1 MNIIEKTQIHNYEDI
16 ITKEYVA
23 KGGYLI
29 SDLVDYN
36 EIEMRGGGIGANA
49 VRDFFADLAIPTGL
63 YVRNIPTSIGGKP
76 KVLPHVEIISDDN
89 FNLLIDGV
97 STSKSRG
104 GKTHKKNPTQPKLIR
119 TRKNTL

>member
-1 MNIIEKTQIHNYEDI
+1 MNIIEKTQIHNYEDT
-16 ITKEYVA
+16 ITNEYVA

-29 SDLVDYN
+29 SDLIDYN
-36 EIEMRGGGIGANA
+36 EIEMHGGGVGANA

-63 YVRNIPTSIGGKP
+63 YVRNIPTSVGGKP
-76 KVLPHVEIISDDN
+76 KVLPRAELMDDVD
-89 FNLLIDGV
+89 FNKLIDGV

-104 GKTHKKNPTQPKLIR
+104 GKTHKKTQTQPKLIR

>member
-1 MNIIEKTQIHNYEDI
+1 MNIIEKTQIHNYDNI
-16 ITKEYVA
+16 ITNEYVA

-29 SDLVDYN
+29 SDLIDYK
-36 EIEMRGGGIGANA
+36 EIEMHGGGVGTNA

-63 YVRNIPTSIGGKP
+63 YVNNMPTSIGGKP
-76 KVLPHVEIISDDN
+76 KALPRAEMMSDDE
-89 FNLLIDGV
+89 FNRLIDGV

-104 GKTHKKNPTQPKLIR
+104 GKTHKKTPTQPKLIR

>member
-1 MNIIEKTQIHNYEDI
+1 MSIIEKTQIHNYEDF

-29 SDLVDYN
+29 SDLIDYK
-36 EIEMRGGGIGANA
+36 EIEMHGGGVGANA

-63 YVRNIPTSIGGKP
+63 YVRNIPTSVGGKP
-76 KVLPHVEIISDDN
+76 KVSPHVELMDDTE
-89 FNLLIDGV
+89 FNRLIDGV

-104 GKTHKKNPTQPKLIR
+104 GKTHKKTPAHPKLIR

>member
-16 ITKEYVA
+16 TTKEYIA

-36 EIEMRGGGIGANA
+36 EIEMRGGGVGANA

-63 YVRNIPTSIGGKP
+63 YVRNIPTAVGGKL
-76 KVLPHVEIISDDN
+76 KVLPRAELMDDN
-89 FNLLIDGV
+89 EFNRLIDGV

-104 GKTHKKNPTQPKLIR
+104 GKTHKKTQIKPKSIR

>member
-1 MNIIEKTQIHNYEDI
+1 MNIIEKTQIHNYENI
-16 ITKEYVA
+16 STNEYIA

-36 EIEMRGGGIGANA
+36 EIEMRGGGVGANA
-49 VRDFFADLAIPTGL
+49 VRDFFSDLAIPTGL
-63 YVRNIPTSIGGKP
+63 YVNNIPTSVGGKP
-76 KVLPHVEIISDDN
+76 KVFPRAELISDDN

-104 GKTHKKNPTQPKLIR
+104 GKTHKKTPAQPKLIR

>member
-1 MNIIEKTQIHNYEDI
+1 MSIIEKTQIHNYEDF

-29 SDLVDYN
+29 SDLIDYK
-36 EIEMRGGGIGANA
+36 EIEMHGGGVGANA

-63 YVRNIPTSIGGKP
+63 YVRNIPTSVGGKP
-76 KVLPHVEIISDDN
+76 KVLPRAEMMSDDE
-89 FNLLIDGV
+89 FNILIDGI

-104 GKTHKKNPTQPKLIR
+104 GKTHKKTPSHPKLIR

>member
-1 MNIIEKTQIHNYEDI
+1 MSIIEKTQIHNYEDFL
-16 ITKEYVA
+16 TKEYVA

-36 EIEMRGGGIGANA
+36 EIEMHGGGVGTNA

-63 YVRNIPTSIGGKP
+63 YVRNTPPSVGGKP
-76 KVLPHVEIISDDN
+76 KVLSSVEPITDN
-89 FNLLIDGV
+89 EFNKLIDGV
-97 STSKSRG
+97 SASKSRG
-104 GKTHKKNPTQPKLIR
+104 GKTHKKSQIHTKSIR